1 MGTGDA
7 ALPLAS
13 ATDTLTCLVHAAPR
27 PPPTPPVLPC
37 PVVVVRPQP
46 ASEPA
51 ASSLAGSPSRSR
63 RRRRCPSPLQ
73 SRFHH
78 HPSPARPLPRPL
90 RCTAN
95 LSCAASLYDC
105 RLQPSAQPAPDRA
118 AHPWSHLAQRAFLIR
133 LPPTDPSQPSP
144 SRPSPSSS
152 FQASCAC
159 VPPKSRLPA
168 CIAPQV
174 LSPAAS

>member
-1 MGTGDA
+1 MLRRA
-7 ALPLAS
+7 
-13 ATDTLTCLVHAAPR
+13 
-27 PPPTPPVLPC
+27 
-37 PVVVVRPQP
+37 
-46 ASEPA
+46 
-51 ASSLAGSPSRSR
+51 R
-63 RRRRCPSPLQ
+63 RRRRLCCRAPWSPARQRASSQFPRWQPQSQSQSQSQTQPQSTQ

-78 HPSPARPLPRPL
+78 HHSPARPLPRPL

-105 RLQPSAQPAPDRA
+105 RLQPFAQPAPDRGT
-118 AHPWSHLAQRAFLIR
+118 HPWSHLAQRASR
-133 LPPTDPSQPSP
+133 SGCHYPRQQTPVPAAQSQQPSP
-144 SRPSPSSS
+144 SRPSLSRS